1 MTGNILYTQV
11 LILILTALNAVVV
24 IEEIHGNILRVV
36 EKCRMLDGQCVPD
49 PCLPLPRECV
59 VSINNNSMSDEIW
72 RCMARQS
79 CCFWNAMHMD
89 GLTGIAIFFHML
101 TTYNALLFQATS
113 LVAQSSLQAELLAME
128 VAKFLNFAGSIFLT
142 DNGTLADTTKKDFD
156 KS

>member
-1 MTGNILYTQV
+1 MTV

-79 CCFWNAMHMD
+79 CCFWNAMHM
-89 GLTGIAIFFHML
+89 
-101 TTYNALLFQATS
+101 
-113 LVAQSSLQAELLAME
+113 LAME